1 MEDSFEFCG
10 RCGSGLDYLS
20 AEDSAAWESAGKA
33 ADEMSLQEL
42 NEAMDKLVAEQNLQ
56 RVEDDEEPEEIQEPE
71 IESVNES
78 ADEQEHLP
86 MFGDGPE
93 EETRREDVLPLRQE
107 PPLPVREEEQP
118 ERETLQ
124 RRNTPGARAS
134 MGPRDVSGSTPAPVE
149 RRRPEGHRPP
159 SIRSLQ
165 GEDGEDSG
173 NTEPG
178 ERRRPVG
185 HRPPSIHRTQDG
197 EGAPESGPASRRTP
211 AGHRPPSVNRPA
223 SANGMGG
230 GAGRAVGHRPPSV
243 NRSTAARSAD
253 GTVVD
258 NYEGISSQSKESA
271 DDRYSPIIPPFVT
284 AEEAARP
291 SPFAP
296 AKNTPRV
303 TDDDKDDKR
312 ASSVKSTYIT
322 STSGELAAS
331 TKICP
336 CCRTRAFSS
345 DKNCKNCGYQ
355 FPKSGAMSV
364 LAEKNVNIVGML
376 ASVAMGASVF
386 VNFITYKLNGSQVE
400 FALISKIDGYAFLA
414 LAALALVL
422 SAFGRNIGV
431 ITVGT
436 LAVLASWVE
445 NFFIYYDVTQVKKG
459 GHIDNEVGFYLLV
472 AGAALILIAGIVG
485 KVKEKKKMEKY
496 MSYMNS
502 SY

>member
-1 MEDSFEFCG
+1 MKICPKCQQIMEDSFEFCG

-20 AEDSAAWESAGKA
+20 PEDSEAWASAGKA

-56 RVEDDEEPEEIQEPE
+56 HVEDDEEPETVSEDEPE
-71 IESVNES
+71 E
-78 ADEQEHLP
+78 EQVRLP

-93 EETRREDVLPLRQE
+93 EDARSEGVLPVRE
-107 PPLPVREEEQP
+107 TPPLPVREETP
-118 ERETLQ
+118 VPAREE
-124 RRNTPGARAS
+124 S
-134 MGPRDVSGSTPAPVE
+134 PVE
-149 RRRPEGHRPP
+149 RRRPVGHQPP

-165 GEDGEDSG
+165 GEDGDDPGSAA
-173 NTEPG
+173 PG

-185 HRPPSIHRTQDG
+185 HRPPSIHRAQGEDG
-197 EGAPESGPASRRTP
+197 ASDSGPAARRAP
-211 AGHRPPSVNRPA
+211 AGHRPPSVNRPP
-223 SANGMGG
+223 SANGAGT
-230 GAGRAVGHRPPSV
+230 GAGRPAGHRPPSV
-243 NRSTAARSAD
+243 NRATAARSAD

-258 NYEGISSQSKESA
+258 NYEGLNAQSKERA
-271 DDRYSPIIPPFVT
+271 DDRYEPIIPPFVT

-296 AKNTPRV
+296 AKNTPSV
-303 TDDDKDDKR
+303 SADDKDDKKS
-312 ASSVKSTYIT
+312 ASVRSTYIT

-336 CCRTRAFSS
+336 CCKTRAFSS

-364 LAEKNVNIVGML
+364 LSERNVNIVGIL
-376 ASVAMGASVF
+376 ASIAMGASVF
-386 VNFITYKLNGSQVE
+386 VNFITYTLNDSQVE

-431 ITVGT
+431 ISVGT

-496 MSYMNS
+496 MSYMNN